1 MSHKLTIEDM
11 QVQALGLIDLQTN
24 LLEQIRD
31 SEVLHISANSQNNDD
46 DIISQSANQPI
57 SQSANQPISQSANK

>member
-11 QVQALGLIDLQTN
+11 QEQALGLIDLQTN

-31 SEVLHISANSQNNDD
+31 SKVLYTVSNN
-46 DIISQSANQPI
+46 DIISESANQRI
-57 SQSANQPISQSANK
+57 SESANQRISESANR

>member
-31 SEVLHISANSQNNDD
+31 SEVLHISANSQNNDND
-46 DIISQSANQPI
+46 NDIISQSANQPI
-57 SQSANQPISQSANK
+57 SQ

>member
-11 QVQALGLIDLQTN
+11 QEQALGLIDLQTN

-31 SEVLHISANSQNNDD
+31 SKVLYTVSNN
-46 DIISQSANQPI
+46 DIISESANQRI
-57 SQSANQPISQSANK
+57 SESANR

>member
-11 QVQALGLIDLQTN
+11 QDQALSLIRLQTS

-31 SEVLHISANSQNNDD
+31 SEVLHISANSQNAQNNDNND
-46 DIISQSANQPI
+46 DIISQ
-57 SQSANQPISQSANK
+57 

>member
-31 SEVLHISANSQNNDD
+31 SEVLHISANSQNNDNDNDD

-57 SQSANQPISQSANK
+57 SQ

>member
-11 QVQALGLIDLQTN
+11 QAQALGLIDLQTN

-31 SEVLHISANSQNNDD
+31 SKVLHISANLQNNDN

-57 SQSANQPISQSANK
+57 SQSANQPISQ

>member
-1 MSHKLTIEDM
+1 MTMTNKLTIEDM
-11 QVQALGLIDLQTN
+11 QAQALSLIELQTS

-31 SEVLHISANSQNNDD
+31 SEVLHISANSQDGQNNDNNA

-57 SQSANQPISQSANK
+57 SQSANR

>member
-11 QVQALGLIDLQTN
+11 QEQALGLIDLQTN

-31 SEVLHISANSQNNDD
+31 SKVLYAVNNN
-46 DIISQSANQPI
+46 DIISESANR
-57 SQSANQPISQSANK
+57 

>member
-11 QVQALGLIDLQTN
+11 QVQALGLINLQTN

-31 SEVLHISANSQNNDD
+31 SEVLHISANSQNNDNDD

-57 SQSANQPISQSANK
+57 SQSANQPISQ

>member
-11 QVQALGLIDLQTN
+11 QDQALSLIRLQTS

-31 SEVLHISANSQNNDD
+31 SEVLHISANSQNNDNDD

-57 SQSANQPISQSANK
+57 SQ